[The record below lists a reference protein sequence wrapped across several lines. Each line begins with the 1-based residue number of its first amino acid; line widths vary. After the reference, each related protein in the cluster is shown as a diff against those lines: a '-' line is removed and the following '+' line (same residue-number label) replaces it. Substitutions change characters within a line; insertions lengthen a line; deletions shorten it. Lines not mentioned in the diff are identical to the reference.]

1 MNRKLTPAEKGSEAP
16 RRARVRVQEPD
27 LLQKHSL
34 TLIGKVTNPSV
45 QKVPSLIPFFTNHWK
60 TNEIRTVGSDL
71 GQGLFQFQFD
81 SESDLLA
88 VLENRPYHFAK
99 WMVILQRWEP
109 TVSPS
114 FPSLIPFW
122 IKVEGIP
129 AHLWTEETI
138 RSIGEDIGRFEC
150 SDIISTLSVRMRVHV
165 NGRLPLIK
173 SSVIEYPNGD
183 EVRVSLVYEKLEKH
197 CSHCY
202 RLDHELKDCL
212 AAKHQKKKANAL
224 ALAVQHKE
232 EQSSYGNSQ
241 SVRGT
246 PLRIP
251 HDSLPPQA
259 LEEALGEGREVMV
272 QCTSCEEPWESAG
285 ERLRQAAEQ
294 GQLEQRAAQ
303 MVRATLSKH
312 QLNATMTV
320 PSNSH
325 NGSKQQQRNI
335 KSRTNRSKAD
345 SNAVPP
351 QAGVSLTRELLAT
364 LASFLPATS
373 QPESRQTVPQYNGGE
388 ALPQSWHRDSQ
399 TVHDASNQLY
409 AAGQLPPPPPPRY
422 YLSGGNMQYQG
433 QGQSFSMPQ
442 NNKAGGSSNHA
453 VFQRMTQ
460 QYQSEA
466 SVQNQS
472 YGPASSYEQ
481 ANYHGVATSQ
491 VHNPSQFQAA
501 MQPPPMLSGA
511 GQGTRD
517 VEKEERYQKTL
528 QFAASLLHQINQP

>member
-99 WMVILQRWEP
+99 WMVILQRWES
-109 TVSPS
+109 TISPS

-212 AAKHQKKKANAL
+212 AAKHQKKKKANAL
-224 ALAVQHKE
+224 
-232 EQSSYGNSQ
+232 
-241 SVRGT
+241 
-246 PLRIP
+246 
-251 HDSLPPQA
+251 
-259 LEEALGEGREVMV
+259 
-272 QCTSCEEPWESAG
+272 
-285 ERLRQAAEQ
+285 
-294 GQLEQRAAQ
+294 
-303 MVRATLSKH
+303 
-312 QLNATMTV
+312 
-320 PSNSH
+320 
-325 NGSKQQQRNI
+325 
-335 KSRTNRSKAD
+335 
-345 SNAVPP
+345 
-351 QAGVSLTRELLAT
+351 AGVSLTRELLAT
-364 LASFLPATS
+364 LESFLPATS
-373 QPESRQTVPQYNGGE
+373 KPESRQTVPQYNGGE
-388 ALPQSWHRDSQ
+388 ALPQVWHRDSQ
-399 TVHDASNQLY
+399 TVVHDASNQLY
-409 AAGQLPPPPPPRY
+409 AAGQLPPPPCY
-422 YLSGGNMQYQG
+422 YLSGGNMYYTWG
-433 QGQSFSMPQ
+433 IVKSWRFSAHDTAIRTNPYKTKVM
-442 NNKAGGSSNHA
+442 
-453 VFQRMTQ
+453 VRFQVMSKQTIM
-460 QYQSEA
+460 
-466 SVQNQS
+466 V
-472 YGPASSYEQ
+472 
-481 ANYHGVATSQ
+481 
-491 VHNPSQFQAA
+491 
-501 MQPPPMLSGA
+501 
-511 GQGTRD
+511 
-517 VEKEERYQKTL
+517 
-528 QFAASLLHQINQP
+528 